1 MAARNL
7 LTVLL
12 LAGTMFGGVEPPCR
26 CTACNPGVATQPF
39 RCCCNGG
46 ILGKCCGMACCRVP
60 TSQERP
66 NLPRRSSSSNDRQ
79 LLSTSIAAW
88 ATVIGNDGDSNA
100 TGLFDFSRQ
109 GTAISVPTLQ
119 AQHVRI
125 QT

>member
-1 MAARNL
+1 M
-7 LTVLL
+7 
-12 LAGTMFGGVEPPCR
+12 
-26 CTACNPGVATQPF
+26 
-39 RCCCNGG
+39 
-46 ILGKCCGMACCRVP
+46 
-60 TSQERP
+60 SQERS
-66 NLPRRSSSSNDRQ
+66 NLPRPSSSSNDRQ

-88 ATVIGNDGDSNA
+88 AIVIGNDGDSNA